1 MESELLT
8 HCRILLVDDEDGFR
22 DALEHLSGN
31 PADVVLLDIQLG
43 DMDGRDVLR
52 AMRRRGDDAAVIILS
67 GHAYTDIA
75 LDAMRAGASD
85 YLLKPCPRRGTAR
98 TYRKRLRTPARRTG
112 GKTLTETRPSHSSLE
127 CPCSPARAFLVHG
140 PGHAAL
146 RTTSITRPSPQRRL
160 RHGKTSPAPSGAL
173 LAGMHGATAN
183 SPHAESGQYPD

>member
-52 AMRRRGDDAAVIILS
+52 AMRRRGDDAAVTILS

-85 YLLKPCPRRGTAR
+85 YLLKPCPVEELLERIENV
-98 TYRKRLRTPARRTG
+98 YERL
-112 GKTLTETRPSHSSLE
+112 LE
-127 CPCSPARAFLVHG
+127 EREAKP
-140 PGHAAL
+140 
-146 RTTSITRPSPQRRL
+146 
-160 RHGKTSPAPSGAL
+160 
-173 LAGMHGATAN
+173 
-183 SPHAESGQYPD
+183 

>member
-1 MESELLT
+1 MESELLP

-22 DALEHLSGN
+22 DALIRRLRHRGLHVDEARSGGDALEHLSGN

-85 YLLKPCPRRGTAR
+85 YLLKPCPVEELLERIENV
-98 TYRKRLRTPARRTG
+98 YERL
-112 GKTLTETRPSHSSLE
+112 LE
-127 CPCSPARAFLVHG
+127 EREAKP
-140 PGHAAL
+140 
-146 RTTSITRPSPQRRL
+146 
-160 RHGKTSPAPSGAL
+160 
-173 LAGMHGATAN
+173 
-183 SPHAESGQYPD
+183 